1 MYVTPDRGAH
11 SSYSVVAQRVAQKKS
26 WQICEAQVQVFP
38 FQRNRDGAE
47 GVVEKCSPDTTIVI
61 EDIPEGVDEYLLKMY
76 LERVTKMEEDE
87 FTLDQKETKAVMVLQ
102 GEAAG

>member
-1 MYVTPDRGAH
+1 M
-11 SSYSVVAQRVAQKKS
+11 AQRVAQKEC

-38 FQRNRDGAE
+38 FQRNRAGAQ
-47 GVVEKCSPDTTIVI
+47 GVVDRCSPDTTIVI
-61 EDIPEGVDEYLLKMY
+61 EDIPEGVDEDHLKVY

-102 GEAAG
+102 GKAAG